1 MTLLRTATS
10 VTPNVIR
17 LVVEDGIKNIGGYS
31 VVKFTVQGTKFS
43 ISTYRTNTPRSK
55 FVL

>member
-43 ISTYRTNTPRSK
+43 ISIYRTNTPRSK